1 MAVNATEYIQHH
13 LKYWQ
18 WSPVGDT
25 TNFWTLNLDTI
36 FVSIVCGLLFFFTF
50 LHCVKKAKVDSPSK
64 FQVAIESIIGF
75 VDNQV
80 VMVFSHKDRGI
91 SAFALSVFMWIWLM
105 NFMDLIPVDLIPFI
119 ASKLSL
125 EYFRAVPTADLS
137 LTMGLSMS
145 VFFLILFE
153 SIRSHGFGG
162 FLKDV
167 VSHPFSIYC
176 FPANILFRII
186 EEAAKPISLAL
197 RLFGNM
203 FAGELIFF
211 LIALTPLWMQLFLG
225 WMWLGLHL
233 FVITLQAFIFMIL
246 SIVYLGI
253 ARSSH

>member
-137 LTMGLSMS
+137 LTMGLSLS

-186 EEAAKPISLAL
+186 GTTSINPAIRSMRRNSIGAPMLFL
-197 RLFGNM
+197 RML
-203 FAGELIFF
+203 
-211 LIALTPLWMQLFLG
+211 LIA
-225 WMWLGLHL
+225 GLIDVVPMIGVGVSMY
-233 FVITLQAFIFMIL
+233 FTIL
-246 SIVYLGI
+246 SPFTTSLIQQLPMLTG
-253 ARSSH
+253 